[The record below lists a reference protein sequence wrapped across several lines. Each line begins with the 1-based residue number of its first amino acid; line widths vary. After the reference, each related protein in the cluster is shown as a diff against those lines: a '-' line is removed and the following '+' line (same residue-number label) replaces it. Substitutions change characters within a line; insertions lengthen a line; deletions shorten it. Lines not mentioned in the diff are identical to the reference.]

1 MKDNTGRT
9 KRMDAH
15 KERKRHSRGTNIE
28 LGFKHVFKEKSY
40 EMPERKQTAFSH
52 RIYRQI

>member
-1 MKDNTGRT
+1 
-9 KRMDAH
+9 MDAH

-52 RIYRQI
+52 RIYRQIWRY